1 MKNKL
6 IFLLFSFLPFAIKAQ
21 DNPGFQS
28 FLDRIKSNHPLFQK
42 ANNVGEI
49 GRLAK
54 RSAQGGF
61 DPFISGD
68 FDNKTFDGKNYY
80 SVLNMQVKQ
89 QLFASQYLSAGYGF
103 SQGVF
108 LNPEEKTPSA
118 GLPFIGLETA
128 LGQGMFIDKRRAEL
142 LKAKGYEK
150 YYDAE
155 RLRLQNELLY
165 QASIAYFEWIFTQK
179 ELSLSNYFL
188 ELADKRFQGIKSL
201 AEIGENAAIDS
212 VEAFILLQSRL
223 LQVQSVK
230 MDLNKVENFLLS
242 QDWLGPNQEF
252 SMRGKMAMEDSLE
265 QTFSWV
271 NSKYLQLLAAGPQ
284 VNPEISKYQAY
295 QEVLE
300 VEKRFRAELIKPKL
314 DLKYNFL
321 GNSPSSNA
329 LFNTSNYKWGVQFAM
344 PLLLRSARNDYKIA
358 KLTLQNNSLDLTN
371 KRNELDLKLD
381 VIQKNLRLITEQLSN
396 AEQNARLSRQLLM
409 AEKLKFDSGESSLFL
424 LNTRETRWMDAEL
437 KLAEYRAKF
446 MKGVMELIYVRGDL
460 GY

>member
-6 IFLLFSFLPFAIKAQ
+6 LLFLLSFLALQTKAQ
-21 DNPGFQS
+21 ENLGFQA
-28 FLDRIKSNHPLFQK
+28 FLERVKSNHPLFQK
-42 ANNVGEI
+42 ANNVGEM

-61 DPFISGD
+61 DPFLSGD

-80 SVLNMQVKQ
+80 SVLNLQVKQ
-89 QLFASQYLSAGYGF
+89 PLFASQYLSAGYGF
-103 SQGVF
+103 SQGVY
-108 LNPEEKTPSA
+108 LNPEEKTPAA
-118 GLPFIGLETA
+118 GLPFIGVETA

-155 RLRLQNELLY
+155 KNRLQNELLY
-165 QASIAYFEWIFTQK
+165 QASVAYFDWIFTLK
-179 ELSLSNYFL
+179 ELSLSTYFL
-188 ELADKRFQGIKSL
+188 DLADKRFQGIKSL

-230 MDLNKVENFLLS
+230 MDLNKVENFLLA
-242 QDWLGPNQEF
+242 QNWLAPNQEF
-252 SMRGKMAMEDSLE
+252 SMRGTLAVEDSLE
-265 QTFSWV
+265 QTYNWMKT
-271 NSKYLQLLAAGPQ
+271 KYLQLLAAGPQ

-295 QEVLE
+295 QQVLE
-300 VEKRFRAELIKPKL
+300 VEKKFRAEMIKPKL
-314 DLKYNFL
+314 DVKYNFL

-358 KLTLQNNSLDLTN
+358 KLNLQNNALDLTT
-371 KRNELDLKLD
+371 KRNELDLKLE
-381 VIQKNLRLITEQLSN
+381 VIQKNLNILSQQLSN
-396 AEQNARLSRQLLM
+396 AEQNARLSKQLLS
-409 AEKLKFDSGESSLFL
+409 AEKMKFDSGESSLFL

-446 MKGVMELIYVRGDL
+446 IKGVMELIYVRGDL